1 MTVRDERV
9 SVLVVGGGIMGLAT
23 AYHLAERGQK
33 DVLVIERSYL
43 CAGASGR
50 NGGGVR
56 AHWSSEKNVRIMQES
71 LQRIAHFTKRFGI
84 HVWFRRG
91 GYLFL
96 ARSEQKAAALAGSV
110 EVQRQCGLSTQ
121 LVNGVQAARIVPEL
135 DTSNV
140 LAASWSPDDAVVFPW
155 AFIWGYA
162 QAAVKLGVEVRTH
175 TELLAIERTAGRAT
189 AAIVRAPDGSET
201 RVRFDTLVCACG
213 AWSKQLAALVDV
225 DLPTHPHRHEIC
237 STEPLKPW
245 LGPLV
250 ADLENGLYF
259 SQSTRGEI
267 VGGLGNEYVPG
278 GFDQGSSYTFLARY
292 ARALTEACP
301 RLGPVRVL
309 RQWAGLYDLTADANP
324 IVGFTDEAPGIY
336 FLAGFMGHGFMMAPA
351 VGEKAAAEIVTGRV
365 PGEFQTW
372 NLQRFRSGELL
383 TESMIIG

>member
-1 MTVRDERV
+1 MKTENV

-33 DVLVIERSYL
+33 NVLVIERSYL

-71 LQRIAHFTKRFGI
+71 LERISHFSRRFGI

-96 ARSEQKAAALAGSV
+96 SRTQAKADALAASV
-110 EVQRQCGLSTQ
+110 AVQKECGMATE
-121 LVNGVQAARIVPEL
+121 LVTGAQAARIVPEL
-135 DTSNV
+135 DTSSV

-155 AFIWGYA
+155 PFVWGYA
-162 QAAVKLGVEVRTH
+162 QAARKLGVEVRTY
-175 TELLAIERTAGRAT
+175 TELVSLERTAGRVTSAVIRDVKT
-189 AAIVRAPDGSET
+189 GEEST
-201 RVRFDTLVCACG
+201 VRFDTLVCACG
-213 AWSKQLAALVDV
+213 AWSKQLAALVDL

-267 VGGLGNEYVPG
+267 VGGLGNEYVPP
-278 GFDQGSSYTFLARY
+278 GFDQGSSYVFLARY
-292 ARALTEACP
+292 ARALTQACP
-301 RLGPVRVL
+301 RLGQVRVL
-309 RQWAGLYDLTADANP
+309 RQWAGFYDLTADANP
-324 IVGFTDEAPGIY
+324 IVGFTPEAPGIY

-351 VGEKAAAEIVTGRV
+351 VGDRAAAEIIDGKT
-365 PGEFQTW
+365 PEEFKTW
-372 NLQRFRSGELL
+372 NLQRFRDGNLL

>member
-1 MTVRDERV
+1 MKSESV
-9 SVLVVGGGIMGLAT
+9 SVLIVGGGIMGLAT

-33 DVLVIERSYL
+33 NVLVIERSYL

-56 AHWSSEKNVRIMQES
+56 AHWSSEKNVRIMQGS
-71 LQRIAHFTKRFGI
+71 LERISHFSRKFGI

-96 ARSEQKAAALAGSV
+96 ARSQAKAEALAGSV
-110 EVQRQCGLSTQ
+110 DVQQKCGMSTQ
-121 LVNGVQAARIVPEL
+121 LMDAMQAARVVPEL
-135 DTSNV
+135 DTSSV

-155 AFIWGYA
+155 PFVWGYA
-162 QAAVKLGVEVRTH
+162 QAARKLGVEVRTY
-175 TELLAIERTAGRAT
+175 TELVSLERTAGKVT
-189 AAIVRAPDGSET
+189 AATIRDVKTGEES
-201 RVRFDTLVCACG
+201 VVKFDTLVCACG
-213 AWSKQLAALVDV
+213 AWSKQLAAKVDL

-267 VGGLGNEYVPG
+267 VGGLSNEYVPP
-278 GFDQGSSYTFLARY
+278 GFDQGSSYVFLARY
-292 ARALTEACP
+292 ARALTAACP
-301 RLGPVRVL
+301 RLGAVRVL
-309 RQWAGLYDLTADANP
+309 RQWAGFYDLTADANP
-324 IVGFTDEAPGIY
+324 IVGFTHEAPGVY

-351 VGEKAAAEIVTGRV
+351 VGDLAAQEIISGTT
-365 PGEFQTW
+365 PEEFKTW
-372 NLQRFRSGELL
+372 NLQRFRDGNLL

>member
-1 MTVRDERV
+1 MNHESVA
-9 SVLVVGGGIMGLAT
+9 VLVVGGGIMGLAT

-33 DVLVIERSYL
+33 NVLVIERDYL

-56 AHWSSEKNVRIMQES
+56 AHWSSEKNVRLMQES
-71 LQRIAHFTKRFGI
+71 LERISHFSRRFGI

-96 ARSEQKAAALAGSV
+96 ARSQDKADALAASV
-110 EVQRQCGLSTQ
+110 GVQKSCGMATELLTAA
-121 LVNGVQAARIVPEL
+121 QAARIVPEL
-135 DTSNV
+135 DTASV
-140 LAASWSPDDAVVFPW
+140 LTASWSPDDAVVFPW
-155 AFIWGYA
+155 PFVWGYA
-162 QAAVKLGVEVRTH
+162 QTARKLGVEVRTH
-175 TELLAIERTAGRAT
+175 TELVSLERTAGRVST
-189 AAIVRAPDGSET
+189 AVIRNGHTGEET
-201 RVRFDTLVCACG
+201 RVRFETLVCACG
-213 AWSKQLAALVDV
+213 AWSKQLAAMLDV

-267 VGGLGNEYVPG
+267 VGGLGNAYVPP

-292 ARALTEACP
+292 ARALTQACP
-301 RLGPVRVL
+301 RLGSVRVL

-324 IVGFTDEAPGIY
+324 IVGFTSEAPGVY

-351 VGEKAAAEIVTGRV
+351 IGDRAAAEIIAGTTSD
-365 PGEFQTW
+365 ELKAW
-372 NLQRFRSGELL
+372 NLQRFRDGNLL
-383 TESMIIG
+383 HESMIIG

>member
-1 MTVRDERV
+1 MKSESV
-9 SVLVVGGGIMGLAT
+9 SVLIVGGGIMGLAT

-33 DVLVIERSYL
+33 NVLVVERSYL

-56 AHWSSEKNVRIMQES
+56 AHWSSEQNVRIMQGS
-71 LQRIAHFTKRFGI
+71 LERIAHFSRRFGI

-96 ARSEQKAAALAGSV
+96 ARSQVKADALASSV
-110 EVQRQCGLSTQ
+110 DVQRRCGMSTQ
-121 LVNGVQAARIVPEL
+121 LMNAAQAARIVPEL
-135 DTSNV
+135 DTSSV

-155 AFIWGYA
+155 PFVWGYA
-162 QAAVKLGVEVRTH
+162 QAARKLGVEVRTY
-175 TELLAIERTAGRAT
+175 TELVSIERTAGKAT
-189 AAIVRAPDGSET
+189 AALLRDAKTGEES

-213 AWSKQLAALVDV
+213 AWSKQLAAKVDV

-250 ADLENGLYF
+250 ADLETGLYF

-267 VGGLGNEYVPG
+267 VGGIGNEYVPP
-278 GFDQGSSYTFLARY
+278 GFDQGSSYVFLARY
-292 ARALTEACP
+292 ARALTAACP
-301 RLGPVRVL
+301 RLGAVRVL
-309 RQWAGLYDLTADANP
+309 RQWAGFYDLTADANP
-324 IVGFTDEAPGIY
+324 IVGFTHEAPGVY

-351 VGEKAAAEIVTGRV
+351 VGDLAAAEIMSGTT
-365 PGEFQTW
+365 PEEFKTW
-372 NLQRFRSGELL
+372 NLQRFRDGNLL

>member
-1 MTVRDERV
+1 MKSEHV
-9 SVLVVGGGIMGLAT
+9 SVLIVGGGIMGLAV

-33 DVLVIERSYL
+33 DVLVVERSYL
-43 CAGASGR
+43 CSGASGR

-71 LQRIAHFTKRFGI
+71 LERISHFSKRFGI

-96 ARSEQKAAALAGSV
+96 ARSQNKADALAASV
-110 EVQRQCGLSTQ
+110 EVQRSCGMSTR
-121 LVNGVQAARIVPEL
+121 LVENTEVARIVPEL
-135 DTSNV
+135 DTSTV
-140 LAASWSPDDAVVFPW
+140 RSASWSPDDAVVFPW
-155 AFIWGYA
+155 PFVWGYA
-162 QAAVKLGVEVRTH
+162 QAAEKLGVEVRTH
-175 TELLAIERTAGRAT
+175 TEVVSLERKAGRVAS
-189 AAIVRAPDGSET
+189 ALLRNRVSGEET
-201 RVRFDTLVCACG
+201 QVSFDVLVCACG

-225 DLPTHPHRHEIC
+225 DLPTQPHRHEIC

-267 VGGLGNEYVPG
+267 VGGLGNEYVPK
-278 GFDQGSSYTFLARY
+278 GFDQDSSYTFLARY
-292 ARALTEACP
+292 ARALTQTCP

-324 IVGFTDEAPGIY
+324 IVGFTDEAPGVY

-351 VGEKAAAEIVTGRV
+351 IGDRAAQEIVTGTT
-365 PGEFQTW
+365 PEELKTW
-372 NLQRFRSGELL
+372 NLQRFRDGHLL
-383 TESMIIG
+383 AESMIIG